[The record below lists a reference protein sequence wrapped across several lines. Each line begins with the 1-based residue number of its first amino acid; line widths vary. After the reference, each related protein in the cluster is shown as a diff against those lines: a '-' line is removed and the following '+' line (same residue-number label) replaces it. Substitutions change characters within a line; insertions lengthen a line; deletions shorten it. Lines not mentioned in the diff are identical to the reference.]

1 MPQGQTRS
9 VRTNDLHY
17 IFFKI
22 RETRC
27 PKTRRSWQ
35 RRARLALA
43 LREDLT
49 PVERHEI
56 ACTWSQRNAHQID
69 SPALSKLHGK
79 THAPNREQTI
89 KASSLYRRSFDV
101 KKPAYSGLA
110 ANDDQ
115 FNERYNGVR
124 RGLFSENSPLVTVDR
139 MLNRAT
145 FEGVFF
151 LGLTGDSVAFDPSY
165 GNREHLFPRR
175 EPKLNPKMPKLK
187 QKLLN
192 ASLKPPLNKS
202 TKFAVDNGQ
211 TVQSVDSAN
220 SKEGWILARIM
231 A

>member
-9 VRTNDLHY
+9 VRTNDLNY

-43 LREDLT
+43 QLEDLT
-49 PVERHEI
+49 PSERHEI
-56 ACTWSQRNAHQID
+56 ACTWSQLNAHQID

-79 THAPNREQTI
+79 THAPSREQTI

-101 KKPAYSGLA
+101 KKPTYIGLA
-110 ANDDQ
+110 SNEDHFTEPCNDD
-115 FNERYNGVR
+115 RI
-124 RGLFSENSPLVTVDR
+124 GLFSENTPLVTVDR

-145 FEGVFF
+145 FEGVFS
-151 LGLTGDSVAFDPSY
+151 LGLTGDSVDFDPSY
-165 GNREHLFPRR
+165 GNRERPHPRR
-175 EPKLNPKMPKLK
+175 ERKPDPKTPKLK
-187 QKLLN
+187 LKIIN

-211 TVQSVDSAN
+211 TVLSVDAHL
-220 SKEGWILARIM
+220 LARSGF
-231 A
+231 